1 MVQAIASFKIP
12 CFHNP
17 ILVEGQWVFQ
27 KYPTIRCIINYY
39 TSNSCVSQYTSNL
52 FDILFDKGGVYE
64 MKDTMEIL
72 RGLREDK
79 DLKQSEIADLVGTT
93 QQQYSKYETGE
104 SELPVRALIILADF
118 YNVSADYLL
127 GRTDCREGVDALN
140 QKLTIGGTTGSLL
153 SAVLSLEPSGQSAVL
168 DYIFLQQLKQKYGK
182 KK

>member
-1 MVQAIASFKIP
+1 
-12 CFHNP
+12 
-17 ILVEGQWVFQ
+17 
-27 KYPTIRCIINYY
+27 
-39 TSNSCVSQYTSNL
+39 
-52 FDILFDKGGVYE
+52 